1 MQESIT
7 QIVARLP
14 QSYYKQEIEKLV
26 KSHGEHVYETDYT
39 KKFLFSLEKYP
50 PPTPFELLIDDKATQ
65 PRSDGYTQYQ
75 SVHVR
80 FKWQNNY
87 AENSWQ
93 IDGDMY
99 NFAKPT
105 RYWSVLTD
113 NAGLVQNR
121 TEAQVTLGSKAAQN
135 QKTDWAILE
144 MNILSQPTP
153 KGASPPRTPN
163 PGSPPPSVPFS
174 NGNGQESSAVVV
186 NNPTTNDEKPSG
198 AIGKDDAIPSP
209 WILPL
214 GYYQDKDLK
223 LGRQSAIENMATF
236 VSSDQS
242 NVQDRKLFRWMIANL
257 WNGTS
262 PEIEIPEAI
271 ERQVLQ
277 WGPPAK
283 EKVDEEKEENLENS
297 DTKKDETKK

>member
-7 QIVARLP
+7 QIMARLP
-14 QSYYKQEIEKLV
+14 QTYYKEEIQKLID
-26 KSHGEHVYETDYT
+26 SNGEHVYKTDYT
-39 KKFLFSLEKYP
+39 TKFMFSLENYP
-50 PPTPFELLIDDKATQ
+50 PPTPFELLVDDSTTQ
-65 PRSDGYTQYQ
+65 PRSDGYTQYRRL
-75 SVHVR
+75 HVR

-105 RYWSVLTD
+105 RYWTIMTD
-113 NAGLVQNR
+113 NAGQVQNR
-121 TEAQVTLGSKAAQN
+121 TEAEVTLGSKAN
-135 QKTDWAILE
+135 TERGNKTDWVILE
-144 MNILSQPTP
+144 MNILSQPQP
-153 KGASPPRTPN
+153 KK
-163 PGSPPPSVPFS
+163 GSF
-174 NGNGQESSAVVV
+174 NGNTNNAPSGVAQTAEPKTAAETVDVV
-186 NNPTTNDEKPSG
+186 NNGTNQRPAG
-198 AIGKDDAIPSP
+198 AIGSDDQIPSP
-209 WILPL
+209 WIMPL
-214 GYYQDKDLK
+214 HYYQEKDLK

-236 VSSDQS
+236 VSSEQA

-277 WGPPAK
+277 WGPPPK
-283 EKVDEEKEENLENS
+283 EKVDEDNEELSESS
-297 DTKKDETKK
+297 DTKENETSS